1 MKNLE
6 QTKLEII
13 RLYDLIDQT
22 NRALDRHKSFPKPE
36 QDDLAIEKFQD
47 LKNRFTKEL
56 FNLLMSLKLD
66 FHLAAA

>member
-22 NRALDRHKSFPKPE
+22 NRALERHKSHPKPE
-36 QDDLAIEKFQD
+36 QDDLAIEQFQD

>member
-36 QDDLAIEKFQD
+36 QDDLAIEQFQD

-56 FNLLMSLKLD
+56 FNLLMGLKLD

>member
-36 QDDLAIEKFQD
+36 QDDLAIEQFQD